1 VTDDWR
7 ERLNDKMRK
16 TLELSADLMA
26 AEQRLD
32 EHERRMAELP
42 KHPDPVV
49 QGLIE
54 GSVLQL
60 RSNHHGARQN
70 NLFNDVITELQAA
83 VLELGERVAA
93 LEHRLD
99 S

>member
-1 VTDDWR
+1 MADDWR
-7 ERLNDKMRK
+7 ERLNEKMRS

-49 QGLIE
+49 QGLVE

-60 RSNHHGARQN
+60 RANHHSARQN

-83 VLELGERVAA
+83 VMELAERVVE
-93 LEHRLD
+93 LERRVD
-99 S
+99 G